1 MNYKEAIQKMKQ
13 GYIIIC
19 TSIEDH
25 NEYCIFGDIVM
36 VIENKSPLKLVSK
49 SLHSDDKYNYEI
61 AGYDERFK
69 QDIVESTR
77 KTQKEYNR
85 KSDRI
90 TPLKHEYW
98 TGTQEQYDNFY
109 QYM

>member
-1 MNYKEAIQKMKQ
+1 MTYIEAVSKMQQ
-13 GYIIIC
+13 GYIVVC

-36 VIENKSPLKLVSK
+36 KIVNKNPLKLVSK
-49 SLHSDDKYNYEI
+49 TLHYNENYNYEVF
-61 AGYDERFK
+61 GYDERFK
-69 QDIVESTR
+69 QKAIERTS
-77 KTQKEYNR
+77 KIKL
-85 KSDRI
+85 DRI

-98 TGTQEQYDNFY
+98 SGTQEEYDDFY